1 MNLDKTIIS
10 AIYVETGIIYGI
22 HGILLLEDEG
32 TASDRPKDFI
42 LILIKQMLKIQ
53 YYSWICKC
61 WKSNFERL
69 IAILF

>member
-10 AIYVETGIIYGI
+10 AIYVETGIIFGI

-42 LILIKQMLKIQ
+42 KTILIKQILKIQ
-53 YYSWICKC
+53 YY
-61 WKSNFERL
+61 NN
-69 IAILF
+69 

>member
-10 AIYVETGIIYGI
+10 AIYVETGIIFGI

-42 LILIKQMLKIQ
+42 KNDSNKTNPQNSVLLQLIHLVLKIQ
-53 YYSWICKC
+53 
-61 WKSNFERL
+61 F
-69 IAILF
+69 